1 MKNVV
6 SIIMTSY
13 NYASYIEEAI
23 KSVIN
28 QTYSNW
34 ELIIIDDCS
43 KDNSVEI
50 IEKYVKQDSRIKL
63 IINNKN
69 LGLAASLKKAISY
82 AQYDWLAFLESD
94 DIFYPD
100 ALEEKIKILPQNPDI
115 VFSDVEL
122 FGAPDAINAIE
133 EHLKGIK
140 KFYIDLKESGFIENF
155 RNIIPNINII
165 PTFSCAM
172 VKKSLIENCKF
183 KSVCKTYLDFYLWAQ
198 LREARV
204 YYIHKKLTH
213 WRMHSD
219 SYTNKAR
226 NNRLK
231 QLLFR
236 IDIYSMIVKDKPA
249 ILRLFLILNFLRR
262 NLITV
267 TFSKKGIRFHIAQG
281 KEPVAKVL
289 Q

>member
-1 MKNVV
+1 MENAI

-94 DIFYPD
+94 DIFYPN
-100 ALEEKIKILPQNPDI
+100 ALEEKIKILPLNPDI

-122 FGAPDAINAIE
+122 FGASDAINAIE

-155 RNIIPNINII
+155 RHIIPNINII

-172 VKKSLIENCKF
+172 VKKSLLENCKF
-183 KSVCKTYLDFYLWAQ
+183 QSVCKTYLDFYLWAQ

-262 NLITV
+262 NLITI

-281 KEPVAKVL
+281 KEPVAKAL

>member
-1 MKNVV
+1 M
-6 SIIMTSY
+6 
-13 NYASYIEEAI
+13 
-23 KSVIN
+23 
-28 QTYSNW
+28 
-34 ELIIIDDCS
+34 
-43 KDNSVEI
+43 
-50 IEKYVKQDSRIKL
+50 
-63 IINNKN
+63 
-69 LGLAASLKKAISY
+69 
-82 AQYDWLAFLESD
+82 ESD
-94 DIFYPD
+94 DVWYPE
-100 ALEEKIKILPQNPDI
+100 ALEEKIKIFPQNPDI
-115 VFSDVEL
+115 IFSDVEL
-122 FGAPDAINAIE
+122 FQDADTIKYME

-165 PTFSCAM
+165 PTFSSAM

-249 ILRLFLILNFLRR
+249 ILRLFLILNF
-262 NLITV
+262 
-267 TFSKKGIRFHIAQG
+267 FYY
-281 KEPVAKVL
+281 
-289 Q
+289 